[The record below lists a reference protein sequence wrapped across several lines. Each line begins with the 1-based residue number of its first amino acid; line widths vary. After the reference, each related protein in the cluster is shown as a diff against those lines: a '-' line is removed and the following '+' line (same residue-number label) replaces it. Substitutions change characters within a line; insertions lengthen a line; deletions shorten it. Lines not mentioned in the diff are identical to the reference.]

1 MITLIG
7 HISTALRGALRMGK
21 ALRACFL
28 LSNGAG
34 TGVTA
39 WNGAGPSERHVAI
52 TVPGPRIA
60 VFVGCGETK
69 GSVGNS
75 VVSKWRR

>member
-52 TVPGPRIA
+52 TVPGPRVA
-60 VFVGCGETK
+60 VFAGCGETK
-69 GSVGNS
+69 GA
-75 VVSKWRR
+75 WE

>member
-34 TGVTA
+34 NGVTA
-39 WNGAGPSERHVAI
+39 WNGQGR
-52 TVPGPRIA
+52 R
-60 VFVGCGETK
+60 K
-69 GSVGNS
+69 GTL
-75 VVSKWRR
+75 R